1 MQKRQFT
8 IVADSAC
15 DMPASYYQENG
26 VELIK
31 LGFMMNDI
39 SYEGEDGE
47 TISEQ
52 EFYKLLREGGMPTT
66 YQATAEMAKL
76 HIEKYLTEGKDVLV
90 LAFSSALSGTANSF
104 ALATKELSEAYPDR
118 KIRVVDTLCASMGE
132 GLFLDYV
139 LKKADTGASIEE
151 TVEYAEDL
159 KLKIVHFFTVDN
171 LFHLKRGGRVSAA
184 TAVVGSVLQIKPIM
198 HVDNQGRLIAIGKA
212 MGRKKSLMTLLD
224 NLFEVAELGEDDP
237 IFISHGD
244 CIEDVEWTKKQI
256 LARKPDAKIMV
267 NYIGA
272 VIGSHSGA
280 GTVAIFCKGKNRG

>member
-1 MQKRQFT
+1 MNKRQFA

-15 DMPASYYQENG
+15 DMPASYYQEKG

-31 LGFMMNDI
+31 LGFMMNDVN
-39 SYEGEDGE
+39 YEGEDGE
-47 TISEQ
+47 SISEK
-52 EFYKLLREGGMPTT
+52 EFYKLLREGSMPTT
-66 YQATAEMAKL
+66 YQVTAEAAKP
-76 HIEKYLTEGKDVLV
+76 HVEKYLQQGEDVLILV
-90 LAFSSALSGTANSF
+90 FSSALSGTANSLVM
-104 ALATKELSEAYPDR
+104 AAKELSEVYPKR
-118 KIRVVDTLCASMGE
+118 KIRVVDSLCASMGE

-139 LKKADTGASIEE
+139 VKKADTGATLEE
-151 TVEYAEDL
+151 TADYAEGL
-159 KLKIVHFFTVDN
+159 KLNICHFFTVDN
-171 LFHLKRGGRVSAA
+171 LFHLKRGGRVSTA

-256 LARKPDAKIMV
+256 LARKPDAKSMV